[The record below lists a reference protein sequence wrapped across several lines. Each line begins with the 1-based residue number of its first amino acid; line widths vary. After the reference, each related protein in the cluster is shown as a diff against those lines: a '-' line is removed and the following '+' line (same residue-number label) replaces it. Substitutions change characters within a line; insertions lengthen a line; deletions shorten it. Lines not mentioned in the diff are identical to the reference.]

1 MDYPDAGPTNEE
13 LQNVKEVIAS
23 FLIGLK
29 NYTLYPEDHDI
40 CQNCAANAATR
51 LDGFLEKYKDLRL
64 DVAKDQL
71 LYKTKLVFQESAGEE
86 NLSTIFFRDGI
97 QWLRFLEGFE
107 FDDLKEFF
115 RILKDSKT
123 WNEDAD
129 GDLATAFWE
138 ANFPKFRYRAADVYW
153 ESEPLVDYSLLNTG
167 DAENHGPAEPDEPDE
182 QQKPLPFAIEDSGA
196 ALWTLTAHENKK
208 LRKMVVDEEKRDNL
222 NDLLFI
228 VFTFLKDQT
237 KNKDFKFALKFLE
250 GELREALSHGD
261 FRFAFRLISGLWRMR
276 RGAKKQ
282 KTWAIDDLDHFF
294 LEVSDPEVL
303 CSVSEDFQSLDGLK
317 SEDIKLFTQFF
328 LLLHPN
334 AISALGPLL
343 RKTKSLSIQQQIL
356 QIIVFMAARDI
367 HPLEQLLKSSDEFMV
382 QKLLSVLGQ
391 LNGKIHIQMLLK
403 MLRHSSLSVR
413 KQAVKELAAM
423 DAEVIQKLFGLIED
437 PNASLRNL
445 ILKKLGEFK
454 NEIAEGLFL
463 DYLEKR
469 QFTLTDRQHLLAC
482 YRALGQCGSDNSV
495 PYLRKSLLGR
505 GWSLDFGSIHRHGA
519 TVALRTL
526 GTKESEEVLLKASKS
541 FYPAVR
547 IAYRKTLE
555 VN

>member
-40 CQNCAANAATR
+40 CQNSVANAATR
-51 LDGFLEKYKDLRL
+51 LDGFLKKYRDLRL

-71 LYKTKLVFQESAGEE
+71 LYKSKLVFQESAGEE

-115 RILKDSKT
+115 KILKDCKT

-153 ESEPLVDYSLLNTG
+153 ESEPLLDYSLLNTG
-167 DAENHGPAEPDEPDE
+167 DAENHESAEPDE
-182 QQKPLPFAIEDSGA
+182 QQNSLPFAMEDSGT

-228 VFTFLKDQT
+228 VFTFLKDKT

-250 GELREALSHGD
+250 DELREALSHGD
-261 FRFAFRLISGLWRMR
+261 FRFAFRLVSGLWRMR

-282 KTWAIDDLDHFF
+282 KTWAMDDLDHFF
-294 LEVSDPEVL
+294 LEVSNPEVL
-303 CSVSEDFQSLDGLK
+303 CAVSGDFQSLDGLD
-317 SEDIKLFTQFF
+317 SENIKLFTQFF

-334 AISALGPLL
+334 AIYVLGPLL
-343 RKTKSLSIQQQIL
+343 RKTKSLSTQQQIL
-356 QIIVFMAARDI
+356 QIIVFMAARNI
-367 HPLEQLLKSSDEFMV
+367 HPLEQLLKSPDEFMV

-403 MLRHSSLSVR
+403 MLRHSSDSVR
-413 KQAVKELAAM
+413 KQAVKELAAL
-423 DAEVIQKLFGLIED
+423 DAEVIKKLFDLIED
-437 PNASLRNL
+437 PNASIRNL
-445 ILKKLGEFK
+445 ILKKLREFK
-454 NEIAEGLFL
+454 NEITEGLFL

-469 QFTLTDRQHLLAC
+469 QFTITDQQHLLAC
-482 YRALGQCGSDNSV
+482 YRALGQCGSENSV
-495 PYLRKSLLGR
+495 PYLRESLLGR
-505 GWSLDFGSIHRHGA
+505 GWSLDLGSIHRRGA
-519 TVALRTL
+519 VVALRAL
-526 GTKESEEVLLKASKS
+526 GTEESEEILLKASKS

-547 IAYRKTLE
+547 LAYRKAME

>member
-40 CQNCAANAATR
+40 CQNAAANAATR
-51 LDGFLEKYKDLRL
+51 LDGFLKKYRDLQL

-107 FDDLKEFF
+107 FVDLKEFF

-153 ESEPLVDYSLLNTG
+153 ESEPLLDYSLLKTG
-167 DAENHGPAEPDEPDE
+167 EAENRGSAEPDE
-182 QQKPLPFAIEDSGA
+182 QQKSLPFAMEDSGA
-196 ALWTLTAHENKK
+196 SLWTLTSHENKK
-208 LRKMVVDEEKRDNL
+208 LRKMIVDEEKRDNL

-228 VFTFLKDQT
+228 VFTFLKDQA

-250 GELREALSHGD
+250 GELREALSKGD

-282 KTWAIDDLDHFF
+282 KTWAMDDLDHFF

-303 CSVSEDFQSLDGLK
+303 CVISEDFQSLDGLD
-317 SEDIKLFTQFF
+317 SENIKLFTQFF

-367 HPLEQLLKSSDEFMV
+367 HPLEQLLKSPDEFMV

-403 MLRHSSLSVR
+403 MLRHSSDSLR
-413 KQAVKELAAM
+413 KQAVKELAAL
-423 DAEVIQKLFGLIED
+423 DDGVIKKLFDLIED
-437 PNASLRNL
+437 PNASIRNL
-445 ILKKLGEFK
+445 VLKKLGEFRNK
-454 NEIAEGLFL
+454 ITEGLFL

-469 QFTLTDRQHLLAC
+469 QFTITDQQHLLTC

-505 GWSLDFGSIHRHGA
+505 GWSLDLGSIHRHGA

-526 GTKESEEVLLKASKS
+526 GTKESEEILLKASKS

-547 IAYRKTLE
+547 LAYRKTLE